1 MTLKRQSGALM
12 VITPVVITAVVLF
25 TALALDGAR
34 LFSLR
39 ADMQSQVNA
48 AATAAADASQACG
61 GENISLANMTGRALA
76 AAQAQGFEGDASE
89 LVIQPGV
96 VEPSASDPNT
106 LVFRAVSD
114 IAQSNATRVSLSRD
128 EPISRLL
135 PSGMLGDVTL
145 DVNAAARKEVIA
157 SISAAGS
164 TATVDEGLLGVLL
177 EGITQEPSL
186 NITDFDSLGDTLFS
200 VGDLLGA
207 LGVGSLE
214 DALLNSTADDLAA
227 AIVALAGATS
237 PVGEVADALLGN
249 ATSISVS
256 EVLSV
261 LEGAQVPDSAQVRAY
276 DLLISIALN
285 ILESSADRVEVDLS
299 TLPLGLGAAL
309 PPGLIDPDTI
319 TVDIFVENAPSVAIG
334 PARQDENGEWMTAFD
349 EADVSIRVMADA
361 EVNVPFLARA
371 TVTLPLVVKL
381 GGGTGALQGA
391 DCARGT
397 TNSVDFL
404 VNLSPQVA
412 SIGSGD
418 SSDSSDEGEFS
429 TDGSIGVTVDLLTII
444 PLLPSVLDLQADL
457 DVSVEDATPDTETV
471 EDFELYCP
479 EGEVCPMTAAV
490 SGGGLSGLSVELSL
504 DEASVAG
511 LDLAPLLDP
520 VISPLL
526 QGVGLAVS
534 PLMELLVDPLA
545 QALGLKIGGMQV
557 EIQEA
562 SQSGSQLIENIEVVG
577 S

>member
-1 MTLKRQSGALM
+1 MTLGKQSGAM
-12 VITPVVITAVVLF
+12 IVITPIVISAIVLF

-61 GENISLANMTGRALA
+61 GENISLATMTGRALA
-76 AAQAQGFEGDASE
+76 AAQAQGFDGDASE

-106 LVFRAVSD
+106 LVFREVAD
-114 IAQSNATRVSLSRD
+114 IVQSNATRVSLSRD

-135 PSGMLGDVTL
+135 PSSVLGDVTL
-145 DVNAAARKEVIA
+145 AVNAAARKEVIA

-164 TATVDEGLLGVLL
+164 TATIDEGLLGVLL

-309 PPGLIDPDTI
+309 PGVIDPDTI
-319 TVDIFVENAPSVAIG
+319 TVDLFINNAPSVAIG
-334 PARQDENGEWMTAFD
+334 PARQDANGDWLTTFD
-349 EADVSIRVMADA
+349 EADISIRVMVDA
-361 EVNVPFLARA
+361 ALGIPLLAEA
-371 TVTLPLVVKL
+371 NLTLPLVVEL
-381 GGGTGALQGA
+381 GGGSGALEGA
-391 DCARGT
+391 DCARGMS
-397 TNSVDFL
+397 NSVDFF
-404 VNLSPQVA
+404 VNLEPKAVSL
-412 SIGSGD
+412 GTGD
-418 SSDSSDEGEFS
+418 ASDSADDGDFDTGGDVGVQVEVLGFSAVEVYASLATTIGNINGEITQLEGY
-429 TDGSIGVTVDLLTII
+429 
-444 PLLPSVLDLQADL
+444 
-457 DVSVEDATPDTETV
+457 
-471 EDFELYCP
+471 ELYCP
-479 EGEVCPMTAAV
+479 EGEVCVMTAATE
-490 SGGGLSGLSVELSL
+490 GGGLAGLSVDLELSDDTSL
-504 DEASVAG
+504 LG
-511 LDLAPLLDP
+511 LPLGALLAPVVNDVL
-520 VISPLL
+520 SPLL
-526 QGVGLAVS
+526 SLVGLAVS
-534 PLMELLVDPLA
+534 PLLEYLVDPLV

-562 SQSGSQLIENIEVVG
+562 TQSGSQLIENIEVVG
-577 S
+577 N

>member
-1 MTLKRQSGALM
+1 MTPGKQSGAM
-12 VITPVVITAVVLF
+12 IVITPIVISAIVLF

-61 GENISLANMTGRALA
+61 GENISLATMTGRALA
-76 AAQAQGFEGDASE
+76 AAQAQGFDGDASE

-96 VEPSASDPNT
+96 VEPSASDPNN
-106 LVFRAVSD
+106 LVFRAVAD

-135 PSGMLGDVTL
+135 PSGVLGDVTL

-309 PPGLIDPDTI
+309 PGVIDPDTI

-334 PARQDENGEWMTAFD
+334 PARQDENGEWLTAFD
-349 EADVSIRVMADA
+349 EADVSIRVMVDA
-361 EVNVPFLARA
+361 ALGVPLLAEA
-371 TVTLPLVVKL
+371 NLTLPLVVKL
-381 GGGTGALQGA
+381 GGGSGALQGA
-391 DCARGT
+391 DCARGMN
-397 TNSVDFL
+397 NSVDFFI
-404 VNLSPQVA
+404 NLEPQAV
-412 SIGSGD
+412 SLGSGD
-418 SSDSSDEGEFS
+418 ASDSAADGDFDTGGDVGVQVEVLGFSAVEVYASLATTIGNINGEITQLEGY
-429 TDGSIGVTVDLLTII
+429 
-444 PLLPSVLDLQADL
+444 
-457 DVSVEDATPDTETV
+457 
-471 EDFELYCP
+471 ELYCP
-479 EGEVCPMTAAV
+479 EGEVCLMTAATE
-490 SGGGLSGLSVELSL
+490 GGGLAGLSVDLELSDDTSL
-504 DEASVAG
+504 LG
-511 LDLAPLLDP
+511 LPLGALLAPVVNDVL
-520 VISPLL
+520 SPLL
-526 QGVGLAVS
+526 GLVASAVS
-534 PLMELLVDPLA
+534 PLLEYLVDPLA

-562 SQSGSQLIENIEVVG
+562 TQSGSQLIENIEVVG
-577 S
+577 N